1 MEVLHR
7 RCAGLDVHKQTVVAC
22 VRVQRGSINLETK
35 SFGATVS
42 ELSRLSEWLKECK
55 CTHVAM
61 EATGVYWKPVWH
73 MLEDDF
79 ELILANAREVKN
91 LPGRKTDVRDA
102 EWLSELLAHGLI
114 RASFVPPR
122 PIAQLRDLT
131 RTRKQLVRQ
140 VVQHT
145 HRIAKA
151 LEAANIRLNTV
162 LTDILGTTGRAMLDA
177 LARGET
183 DPERLLQYKQR
194 GVKAS
199 DQEFVEALRGKLQD
213 HHRFLIRLHLGQ
225 IDATRA
231 DIEHIDQQI
240 EEALDPFRDKVKR
253 LIQIPGVSD
262 VLAGTIIAEI
272 GVDMTRFP
280 TAAHVRSWAGLCP
293 RNDSTGGKKRS
304 TRTLKGN
311 TWLKTQLVQAATA
324 VVRAKNTYF
333 QAQYFRIR
341 ARRGHK
347 KAVVA
352 VAASILTA
360 AYHILRD
367 DVDFAELGP
376 EHLQRRNPEKAARS
390 LVRRLKSLGFKVT
403 VEPAA

>member
-1 MEVLHR
+1 MDVLHR
-7 RCAGLDVHKQTVVAC
+7 RCAGLDVHKRTVVAC
-22 VRVQRGSINLETK
+22 VRVNGKRVAHVTE
-35 SFGATVS
+35 SFGTTVS
-42 ELSRLSEWLKECK
+42 ELYRLSEWLKASS

-61 EATGVYWKPVWH
+61 EATGVYWKPVWYV
-73 MLEDDF
+73 LEDDF
-79 ELILANAREVKN
+79 ELMLANAREVKN
-91 LPGRKTDVRDA
+91 IPGRKTDVRDA

-122 PIAQLRDLT
+122 PIAKLRDLT

-151 LEAANIRLNTV
+151 LEAANIRLSSV
-162 LTDILGTTGRAMLDA
+162 LSDILGKTGRAILDA

-183 DPERLLQYKQR
+183 DPKLLLQHRQR

-199 DQEFVEALRGKLQD
+199 DQEFVEALRGKLED
-213 HHRFLIRLHLGQ
+213 HHRFLIGMHLGQ
-225 IDATRA
+225 IDATEA

-240 EEALDPFRDKVKR
+240 QEALEPFRDKVSR
-253 LIQIPGVSD
+253 LTQIPGVSGI
-262 VLAGTIIAEI
+262 LASTIIAEI
-272 GVDMTRFP
+272 GVDMTRFS
-280 TAAHVRSWAGLCP
+280 TAGHVRSWAGLCP
-293 RNDSTGGKKRS
+293 RNDSSAGKRRS

-311 TWLKTQLVQAATA
+311 TWLKTQLVQAATST
-324 VVRAKNTYF
+324 VRAKNTYF

-367 DVDFAELGP
+367 DVDFAELGA
-376 EHLQRRNPEKAARS
+376 HHFQRRDTDAAARR
-390 LVRRLKSLGFKVT
+390 LVRRLKGLGYKVS